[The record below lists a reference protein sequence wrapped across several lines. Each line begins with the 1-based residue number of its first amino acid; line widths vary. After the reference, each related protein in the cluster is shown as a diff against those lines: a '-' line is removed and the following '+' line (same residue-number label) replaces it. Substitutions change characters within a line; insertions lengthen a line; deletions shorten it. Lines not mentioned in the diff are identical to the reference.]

1 MLRIYYLIFSLLFI
15 CASVSSQITLSL
27 EDKKIY
33 LNGQELT
40 EQPDKQILDQLVKEK
55 SRTGYIVSS
64 YDPITKGKS
73 DVKRKAYNYKSKGLY
88 IHYYTQEKGIYSI
101 TLIMRSSH
109 KNPLKDNQVRFQ
121 NTFRD
126 GNIVLDTTSTLEKT
140 IALIG
145 EKKLKWTGVNPFL
158 KKDLPFLVYAKDNL
172 LIEITF
178 DKQTQLIQQVYIR
191 R

>member
-1 MLRIYYLIFSLLFI
+1 MIRVSCIIFSLLFI
-15 CASVSSQITLSL
+15 CANVSSQITLSL
-27 EDKKIY
+27 EDKKVY

-73 DVKRKAYNYKSKGLY
+73 DIKRKAYNYKSKGVY
-88 IHYYTQEKGIYSI
+88 IHYYAQEKRIYSI
-101 TLIMRSSH
+101 TLLMRSNH
-109 KNPLKDNQVRFQ
+109 KNPLKDKQVRFQ
-121 NTFRD
+121 NSFRD

-140 IALIG
+140 VALIG
-145 EKKLKWTGVNPFL
+145 EEKLRWTSVNPFL
-158 KKDLPFLVYAKDNL
+158 KNDTPFLVYAKDDL

-178 DKQTQLIQQVYIR
+178 DKQTQLIKHVYIR
-191 R
+191 K